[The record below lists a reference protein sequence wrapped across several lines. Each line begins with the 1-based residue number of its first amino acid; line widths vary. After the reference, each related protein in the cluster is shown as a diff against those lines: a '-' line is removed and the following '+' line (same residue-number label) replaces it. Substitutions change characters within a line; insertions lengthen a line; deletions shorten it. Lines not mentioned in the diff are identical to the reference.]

1 MQTFLAIFL
10 SICNIIDLY
19 QYKKPLKACS
29 YYNYA
34 SLYFFY
40 HSSDILPTPLSLSFF
55 TPGFPANL
63 KEPTP
68 LTVAF
73 SVSVA

>member
-1 MQTFLAIFL
+1 M
-10 SICNIIDLY
+10 
-19 QYKKPLKACS
+19 PLKACS